1 MQQGGTLGEEARVQN
16 QAFVP
21 GLDETRDEGYVTD
34 WVAQGGDDFRGEQG
48 TEVAEIAAG
57 HAVTLEGQ
65 RVGRSASGNWSEWC
79 QQK

>member
-1 MQQGGTLGEEARVQN
+1 MQQGCTLGEEAGVQN

-34 WVAQGGDDFRGEQG
+34 WVAQGTDHFRGDQS

-57 HAVTLEGQ
+57 SAVTLEGSGSGQ
-65 RVGRSASGNWSEWC
+65 RVGRNVSGYRSE
-79 QQK
+79 